1 MLAVLLEN
9 FKLANLLVENNLS
22 DRYYKNSENETV
34 YDIAMRLNLVNVQKF
49 LVQQQKNV
57 TPDAKRGEQDDPLSS
72 LQEGV
77 GYNKVLRESGSKSK
91 LGSGL

>member
-57 TPDAKRGEQDDPLSS
+57 TPDAKRGEQDELGA